1 MAAADRIL
9 KNFSLSL
16 DGIGY
21 VGKVDTAQIPALTLA
36 TEEFRAGGMDAPIK
50 LDMGQEAMEA
60 EFTLSSFDN
69 DAIALW
75 GRADT
80 SNLALTLRGALEDAD
95 GTVTPLIVNISGPVQ
110 GLEAGEMQAG
120 QKGELSFTQNVRTLR
135 WTQDGEVLI
144 DLDIPNMVRIVNGVD
159 QLAEKRAALGI

>member
-21 VGKVDTAQIPALTLA
+21 VGKVENAQIPALTVT

-60 EFTLSSFDN
+60 EFTLASFDD

-80 SNLALTLRGALEDAD
+80 SSLALTLRGALEDAD
-95 GTVTPLIVNISGPVQ
+95 GTVKGMIINISGPVQ
-110 GLEAGEMQAG
+110 GLEPGEMQAG
-120 QKGELSFTQNVRTLR
+120 QKGELSFTVNVRTLR
-135 WTQDGEVLI
+135 WTQDDKVLI
-144 DLDIPNMVRIVNGVD
+144 DIDIPNMIRIVNGVD
-159 QLAEKRAALGI
+159 QLAEKRTALGI